1 MDFNSQAL
9 SRRRK
14 RPFLT
19 RDIDIGDAVA
29 EDQTEVKDMRV
40 FDADGYVEESP
51 VTFSGE
57 YLDLTF
63 RSQRPRV
70 VGMDKMVYWMIEEQ
84 LFPAGWAAGAII
96 WAHPSAF
103 PTHQR
108 ENRQPGEHGAHGYQG
123 TSPGNG
129 R

>member
-51 VTFSGE
+51 VTFSDE
-57 YLDLTF
+57 YLDSTF

-70 VGMDKMVYWMIEEQ
+70 VGMDGMVYWMIEE
-84 LFPAGWAAGAII
+84 
-96 WAHPSAF
+96 
-103 PTHQR
+103 
-108 ENRQPGEHGAHGYQG
+108 
-123 TSPGNG
+123 
-129 R
+129 

>member
-1 MDFNSQAL
+1 MDSNSQAV

-19 RDIDIGDAVA
+19 RDIDIGDTVA
-29 EDQTEVKDMRV
+29 EDQTEMKDMRV

-63 RSQRPRV
+63 RSQQPRV
-70 VGMDKMVYWMIEEQ
+70 IEINGMVY
-84 LFPAGWAAGAII
+84 
-96 WAHPSAF
+96 
-103 PTHQR
+103 
-108 ENRQPGEHGAHGYQG
+108 
-123 TSPGNG
+123 
-129 R
+129 